1 MEGVAREGASVG
13 WSQATELRYF
23 RKKSRTGLCSGVG
36 KLTLLW
42 GFQTK
47 ENHVC
52 PPGKL
57 ADKTSN
63 FVSFSILIFFSLPHF
78 RGSTTCR
85 KTSSKSKFNGVTGSN
100 SVSCAAQVSSAASR
114 KLGIMAPPKP
124 VNRTFLRPS
133 YAFS

>member
-1 MEGVAREGASVG
+1 MVTGH
-13 WSQATELRYF
+13 ELRYF
-23 RKKSRTGLCSGVG
+23 RKKFRAYLCTGVG
-36 KLTLLW
+36 QLTLSW
-42 GFQTK
+42 GFQTENADKCKTK

-52 PPGKL
+52 SPGKL
-57 ADKTSN
+57 TDKIIN

-85 KTSSKSKFNGVTGSN
+85 KTTSKSKFYGVTGSR
-100 SVSCAAQVSSAASR
+100 SASCASQATSSASR